1 MRTVHETTHD
11 FPRPWTSDSPVG
23 HDGKRHGPATRP
35 VGTGK
40 LLLPRGVDAR
50 HVSRRHSGQARAPG
64 IIHSLWATPD
74 PREPP
79 PAIPHVM
86 SP

>member
-11 FPRPWTSDSPVG
+11 FPTPWTGDSPT
-23 HDGKRHGPATRP
+23 HPLAEPAPSPRR
-35 VGTGK
+35 
-40 LLLPRGVDAR
+40 LPRGVDAR
-50 HVSRRHSGQARAPG
+50 HVSRRHSGQPGAPG
-64 IIHSLWATPD
+64 TIHSLWAPPD